1 MKTKN
6 KIAVVTGG
14 SRGIGKAIVL
24 SLAQKGI
31 DIVFT
36 YKSNEAAAAQV
47 IKEVKSLG
55 QKATALQL
63 DSGNI
68 SGFDAFVNIFLSHY
82 LNDEYQKNSF
92 DFLINNAGIGL
103 YGGVADTTEETFD
116 AVMNVNFK
124 GVYFLTQKLLP
135 LLNDGGSIVNVSS
148 TLTRVCV
155 PNVSVYASVKSAVET
170 YTKYLAN
177 ELGKRRITANVV
189 APGATATDFA
199 NGATKNN
206 EEIRKLTASV
216 TALGRVGEP
225 EDIGGVVAFLCT
237 DEAKWVNAQRI
248 EASGGTKL

>member
-1 MKTKN
+1 MNTKN

-47 IKEVKSLG
+47 IKEVNSLG
-55 QKATALQL
+55 QKAKAFQL
-63 DSGNI
+63 DSGSFSSFN
-68 SGFDAFVNIFLSHY
+68 AFANTLSHY

-103 YGGVADTTEETFD
+103 YGSVADTTEETFD

-148 TLTRVCV
+148 TLTRICA

-177 ELGKRRITANVV
+177 ELGKRKITANVV

-199 NGATKNN
+199 DGGTKNN
-206 EEIRKLTASV
+206 EERRKLTASG

-237 DEAKWVNAQRI
+237 EESKWVNAQRI
-248 EASGGTKL
+248 EASGGAKL

>member
-1 MKTKN
+1 MT
-6 KIAVVTGG
+6 KIALVTGG
-14 SRGIGKAIVL
+14 SRGIGRAIVL

-36 YKSNEAAAAQV
+36 YKGNETAAAQV
-47 IKEVKSLG
+47 IYEVKNLN
-55 QKATALQL
+55 QKAKAFQL
-63 DSGNI
+63 DTGNI
-68 SGFDAFVNIFLSHY
+68 RGFDAFINTLSQY
-82 LNDEYQKNSF
+82 LNDEYQKSNL

-124 GVYFLTQKLLP
+124 GVYFLTQKMLP

-148 TLTRVCV
+148 SLTRVCV
-155 PNVSVYASVKSAVET
+155 PNVSVYASIKSAIET

-199 NGATKNN
+199 DGATKDN
-206 EEIRKLTASV
+206 EERRKLTAST

-225 EDIGGVVAFLCT
+225 EDIGGVVAFLCSE
-237 DEAKWVNAQRI
+237 EAKWVNAQRI
-248 EASGGTKL
+248 EASGGAKL

>member
-1 MKTKN
+1 MEMP
-6 KIAVVTGG
+6 KIALVTGG

-36 YKSNEAAAAQV
+36 YKSNEAAATQV
-47 IKEVKSLG
+47 IKEVKALR
-55 QKATALQL
+55 QKAKAFQL
-63 DSGNI
+63 DTGNI
-68 SGFDAFVNIFLSHY
+68 RGFDAFINTLSQY
-82 LNDEYQKNSF
+82 LNDEYQINSL

-103 YGGVADTTEETFD
+103 YGSVADTTEETFD
-116 AVMNVNFK
+116 TVMNVNFK
-124 GVYFLTQKLLP
+124 GIYFLTQKMLP

-148 TLTRVCV
+148 SLTRVCV
-155 PNVSVYASVKSAVET
+155 PNVSVYASVKSAIET

-199 NGATKNN
+199 DGATKNN
-206 EEIRKLTASV
+206 EERRKLTANV

-237 DEAKWVNAQRI
+237 EEAKWVNAQRI
-248 EASGGTKL
+248 EASGGAKL